1 MDEASCRSPDELLR
15 DALALRQ
22 LLDDLGADDHELRM
36 RLVEARDRVRLEA
49 AAQWHARGWRPIT
62 DAF

>member
-1 MDEASCRSPDELLR
+1 MDEATSRSPDELLR
-15 DALALRQ
+15 DALALRG
-22 LLDDLGADDHELRM
+22 LLDDVEPHEHQLRI

-62 DAF
+62 DRF